1 MTFMQ
6 LLKVL
11 FKHGLGELP
20 VFYSRVNGIYL
31 GNMVYEKG
39 HILFKDR
46 GILSDINQAHNTI
59 FCDKNILGMV
69 CYREMLEWKSITYY
83 GVSYCEN
90 TVIESDLHDLLASIK
105 NKQGDRLLDFV
116 GSFYRAYQLL
126 LDHDFLPV
134 ILLQQVFTVDGKPG
148 LAIGDLH
155 SISALQHVHQEVR
168 QILREAIGNRL
179 TLKPDETLT
188 SPYQKNQNQPPA
200 LSSSSA

>member
-1 MTFMQ
+1 MTFME
-6 LLKVL
+6 LLEVL
-11 FKHGLGELP
+11 FKHGLGEIP

-46 GILSDINQAHNTI
+46 GILSDINQDHKII

-90 TVIESDLHDLLASIK
+90 AVIESDLHDSLASIK
-105 NKQGDRLLDFV
+105 NKEGDRLLDFV

-126 LDHDFLPV
+126 LEHDFLPV

-148 LAIGDLH
+148 LAIGDLR
-155 SISALQHVHQEVR
+155 SISVSQDVQQNVR
-168 QILREAIGNRL
+168 QILIETIDNRL
-179 TLKPDETLT
+179 TVEPDEIL
-188 SPYQKNQNQPPA
+188 PPLNQKNPNKPPA